1 MAFVEIE
8 AFVRVVEAGGFRAA
22 ARELGVTASAIS
34 KRVSA
39 LETRLGVRLLNRTTR
54 QVAPTEDGLAFYERA
69 RAAIEDLAEAE
80 SAVGEAQGVA
90 RGRIRLN
97 SPVDFGR
104 QFLVDP
110 LAEFARA
117 HPEVDLDVS
126 FSDRFVDVVAEGYDV
141 VLRIGD
147 LPDSGLVARRL
158 APARRVLLASPD
170 HLEREGRPESAE
182 DLARHEA
189 ILYAYDQRGAV
200 DVDGRRVALR
210 GRHVADNGALIAS
223 MARAG
228 LGIAFLPTFLVCD
241 DLRSGALEV
250 VLPGRTGGDLT
261 LHALT
266 AHRKLLTTRVRLLLD
281 HLRAAFGPTP
291 PWEQDLGDDCP
302 GAA

>member
-1 MAFVEIE
+1 MSFLEVD

-22 ARELGVTASAIS
+22 AREAGVTASAMS
-34 KRVSA
+34 KRVGA
-39 LETRLGVRLLNRTTR
+39 LETRLGARLLNRTTR

-80 SAVGEAQGVA
+80 AAVGEAQGVA
-90 RGRIRLN
+90 RGRIRIN

-104 QFLVDP
+104 QYLVDP
-110 LAEFARA
+110 LSEFART
-117 HPEVDLDVS
+117 HPRVDLDVS
-126 FSDRFVDVVAEGYDV
+126 FSDRFVDVVAEGFDV

-158 APARRVLLASPD
+158 APVRRVLLASPD
-170 HLEREGRPESAE
+170 YLERVGRPESAD
-182 DLARHEA
+182 DLAGHEA

-200 DVDGRRVALR
+200 DVDGRRVSLT

-228 LGIAFLPTFLVCD
+228 LGIAFLPTFLVCE
-241 DLRSGALEV
+241 DLRRGDLEI
-250 VLPGRTGGDLT
+250 VLPERTGGDLN

-281 HLRAAFGPTP
+281 HLRSAFGPTP
-291 PWEQDLGDDCP
+291 PWERDLDAP
-302 GAA
+302 GEDAG

>member
-1 MAFVEIE
+1 MSFQDTE

-22 ARELGVTASAIS
+22 ARDLGVTASAMS

-39 LETRLGVRLLNRTTR
+39 LEKRLGVRLLNRTTR
-54 QVAPTEDGLAFYERA
+54 RVAPTEEGRAFYERA

-90 RGRIRLN
+90 RGRVRIN

-104 QFLVDP
+104 QFLVEP
-110 LAEFARA
+110 LAEFARS

-158 APARRVLLASPD
+158 APVRRVLLASPD
-170 HLEREGRPESAE
+170 YLERVGRPDGAE
-182 DLARHEA
+182 ALAAHEA
-189 ILYAYDQRGAV
+189 ILYAYDQRGSV
-200 DVDGRRVALR
+200 EVDGRRVALT

-223 MARAG
+223 MVRAG

-241 DLRSGALEV
+241 DLRRGSLEV
-250 VLPGRTGGDLT
+250 LLPGRTGGDLD

-266 AHRKLLTTRVRLLLD
+266 AHRKLLTSRVRLLLD
-281 HLRAAFGPTP
+281 HLRSAFGPTP
-291 PWEQDLGDDCP
+291 PWERALDEA
-302 GAA
+302 GAGVA

>member
-1 MAFVEIE
+1 MHFLEIE
-8 AFVRVVEAGGFRAA
+8 AFVGVVDAGGFRAA
-22 ARELGVTASAIS
+22 ARDLGVTASAVS
-34 KRVSA
+34 KRVGA
-39 LETRLGVRLLNRTTR
+39 LEARLGARLLNRTTR

-90 RGRIRLN
+90 RGRIRIN

-110 LAEFARA
+110 LAEFARTHA
-117 HPEVDLDVS
+117 EVDLDVS

-158 APARRVLLASPD
+158 APVRRVILASPD
-170 HLEREGRPESAE
+170 YLARHGRPSEPE
-182 DLARHEA
+182 DLAEHEA
-189 ILYAYDQRGAV
+189 IFYAYDERRSV
-200 DVDGRRVALR
+200 DVDGRRIALR
-210 GRHVADNGALIAS
+210 GRHVADNGALMAS
-223 MARAG
+223 MVRAG
-228 LGIAFLPTFLVCD
+228 LGIAFLPTFLACEA
-241 DLRSGALEV
+241 LRSGELEV
-250 VLPGRTGGDLT
+250 LFPGRTGGDLH

-281 HLRAAFGPTP
+281 HLRGAFGPTP
-291 PWEQDLGDDCP
+291 PWERDLDAPCAE
-302 GAA
+302 GA